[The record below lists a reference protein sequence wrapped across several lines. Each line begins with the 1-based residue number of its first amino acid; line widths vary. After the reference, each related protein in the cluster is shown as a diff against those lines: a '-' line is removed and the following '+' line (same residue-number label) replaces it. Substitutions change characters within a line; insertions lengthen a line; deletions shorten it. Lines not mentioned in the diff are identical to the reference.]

1 MTPRKLLPALL
12 LAAVASSGLSAE
24 TITNQIFSQK
34 GLAGKQVITR
44 KSDTEYSG
52 QLDLG
57 WNNRVVKI
65 EENVRVNEDGIPV
78 RFEASGLS
86 AFGAPIEERF
96 EWENGVASWESN
108 RDDGSIRGEG
118 DRFYVPADSAGA
130 TETLMVRA
138 LKATETKTIDLYPSG
153 TARLQELR
161 TVTLTR
167 DDESTDVTLTA
178 ISGMDFSPS
187 FAWYDE

>member
-1 MTPRKLLPALL
+1 MSDITGTFPPGR
-12 LAAVASSGLSAE
+12 ASRRGSTATR
-24 TITNQIFSQK
+24 TI
-34 GLAGKQVITR
+34 
-44 KSDTEYSG
+44 
-52 QLDLG
+52 
-57 WNNRVVKI
+57 
-65 EENVRVNEDGIPV
+65 
-78 RFEASGLS
+78 
-86 AFGAPIEERF
+86 
-96 EWENGVASWESN
+96 ASWPRVSAALAIASC
-108 RDDGSIRGEG
+108 DDGSIRGEG

-187 FAWYDE
+187 FAWYDENGNLFAQNIGGWMRVIRDGWTLDV